1 MHTRASSSAKSG
13 TSSALAAQN
22 KAEYQLLNFLGAG
35 AEPQK
40 KKPLPP
46 FEVYLPACMAHTHSL
61 IVSLDAAYTDIQLK
75 EVLIDQCW
83 LKKEF
88 PKSHDSSFDTDSA
101 CKKFAT
107 GLMNARYLELHDGS
121 QLGYEGF
128 CADYYV
134 HKGGDLG
141 KKKKAEAPPKPKP
154 KKADHGLQATVNAW
168 MFVIVAG
175 SIIIL
180 FAIITCMYCAK
191 QRQEN
196 V

>member
-141 KKKKAEAPPKPKP
+141 KKKAEPPKPKP
-154 KKADHGLQATVNAW
+154 KKKADHGWLATVNAW

-175 SIIIL
+175 SIIVL

-191 QRQEN
+191 KPQEN